1 MLYSK
6 YQNSCQRVGAS
17 LLAHATSTSSAAL
30 GIMHVCLPWVIC
42 LAVKFSV
49 LIIGYSFINLYFF
62 LSFCTDKRSKS
73 SAPGAII
80 RCRSR
85 CGNSK
90 LLVLAWCANFATQCY
105 GLCLRALR
113 NSLVEKR
120 HSITVYK

>member
-1 MLYSK
+1 MCALINNVAPVTLV
-6 YQNSCQRVGAS
+6 QHPMDDMSCCKVFGADYR
-17 LLAHATSTSSAAL
+17 
-30 GIMHVCLPWVIC
+30 I
-42 LAVKFSV
+42 FSHQ
-49 LIIGYSFINLYFF
+49 IYFF

-90 LLVLAWCANFATQCY
+90 LLVLAWCANFVTQGY